1 MPKGDGNLSVFW
13 PRMGLSMRIILITDA
28 WHPQVNG
35 VVRVLGSLRDELIA
49 QGHDVEV
56 VEPSLFSALPLPW
69 YPEIKMTYH
78 ISRSALR
85 RFIQPGCVVH
95 IATEFAIGLWFR
107 HACEKFDIPFTT
119 SYHTDFP
126 AYCKKY
132 IGLPRRLSYAYLRW
146 FHRPSRAVLVTTP
159 TMHETLTRRRFKNV
173 RLWPV
178 GVDSDFFFPQP
189 SVFPAGKPVCMYVGR
204 VAKEKNIE
212 AFLKADVDV
221 RKVVVGDGPM
231 RAKLQKKYGD
241 VQFTGKLLGAEL
253 SQMYA
258 SADCFV
264 FPSKTDTLGMVLLEA
279 LASGVPIA
287 AYPVQ
292 GPIDVIG
299 GRPDLGCLDANLETA
314 ITLALKRGN
323 REACRAYALQ
333 HTWKRCADEFLAAQ
347 VEYRR

>member
-1 MPKGDGNLSVFW
+1 
-13 PRMGLSMRIILITDA
+13 MRIVIISDA

-35 VVRVLGSLRDELIA
+35 VVRVLSSLQSELVA
-49 QGHDVEV
+49 QGHQVQV
-56 VEPSLFSALPLPW
+56 VEPSMFSALPLPW

-78 ISRSALR
+78 IGRSAIR

-95 IATEFAIGLWFR
+95 ISTEFAIGLWFR
-107 HACEKFDIPFTT
+107 HACEKFEIPFTT

-146 FHRPSRAVLVTTP
+146 FHKPSRAVLVTTP
-159 TMHETLTRRRFKNV
+159 TMREMLTRRRFTNV

-178 GVDSDFFFPQP
+178 GVDAEFFHPQP
-189 SVFPAGKPVCMYVGR
+189 SILPPGKPVCMYVGR

-221 RKVVVGDGPM
+221 RKVVVGDGPI
-231 RAKLQKKYGD
+231 RAKLQKTFGE
-241 VQFTGKLLGAEL
+241 VEFTGKLQGKDL

-279 LASGVPIA
+279 LASGVPVA

-292 GPIDVIG
+292 GPIDILAN
-299 GRPDLGCLDANLETA
+299 RPELGCLDNDLEKA
-314 ITLALKRGN
+314 ITTALERGD
-323 REACRAYALQ
+323 RDACRTFALE

-347 VEYRR
+347 VPYRL